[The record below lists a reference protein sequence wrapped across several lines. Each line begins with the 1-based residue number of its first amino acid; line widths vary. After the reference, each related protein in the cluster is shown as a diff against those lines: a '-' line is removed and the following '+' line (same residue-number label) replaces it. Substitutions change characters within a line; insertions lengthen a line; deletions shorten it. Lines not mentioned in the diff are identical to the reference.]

1 MRVISLT
8 GRVTYARFT
17 VEVCL
22 ASAAA
27 AAAFVADVR
36 ALATLD
42 DAGLVRSSHMVRQL
56 RSFAED
62 ATSIKE
68 GTTCLLSLTTMIS
81 GLLLRF
87 VEELEPPAP

>member
-42 DAGLVRSSHMVRQL
+42 DAGLVRSSHMVRRL
-56 RSFAED
+56 RSSAD
-62 ATSIKE
+62 DVTATQE
-68 GTTCLLSLTTMIS
+68 GTTCLVPLTTMIL
-81 GLLLRF
+81 GLLLRSS
-87 VEELEPPAP
+87 EELEPPAP